1 MVERALDCGIVKMRF
16 VDLSHP
22 ISNLMSTYPTD
33 PNVLIVKEKSIERD
47 NTLLHSFKMGTHTG
61 THLDAPAHI
70 IPDGKTVDLFPLS
83 KFAGTAIKVNK
94 NSYKKLELAS
104 GDINGVLYDSGWYKN
119 FNDPKTFYGP
129 NRPIIPNELIDELIN
144 MKINF
149 FGCDLPSVD
158 ISGSKEKPIH
168 NALLQKNIIIYESLT
183 NLDKLPLLENFQF
196 YGFPISFKM
205 LEASPVRAVS
215 CLKHK

>member
-1 MVERALDCGIVKMRF
+1 MRF
-16 VDLSHP
+16 IDLTHI
-22 ISNLMSTYPTD
+22 ISNSMSTYPSD
-33 PNVLIVKEKSIERD
+33 PDVLIVKEKNIERD
-47 NTLLHSFKMGTHTG
+47 NTLLHSIKMGTHTG

-119 FNDPKTFYGP
+119 YNDPKTFYGP
-129 NRPIIPNELIDELIN
+129 NRPIIPNELIDKLIN

-168 NALLQKNIIIYESLT
+168 NALLQIDIIIYESLT
-183 NLDKLPLLENFQF
+183 NFNQVPVLTPFEFF
-196 YGFPISFKM
+196 GFPLPFVG
-205 LEASPVRAVS
+205 LDGSPVRAVG
-215 CLKHK
+215 LVQ